1 MITLSNVL
9 LFLAGLVYGGII
21 GFFGHKIMNA
31 ALMRKIP
38 TNDREVRLMKRRIT
52 TRWWIRL
59 TVDALSLFVL
69 FKLPAML
76 IGAGLGIVLFQKVLI
91 VKYIKKDK

>member
-1 MITLSNVL
+1 MITLPHIL
-9 LFLAGLVYGGII
+9 LFLAGLAYGGAI
-21 GFFGHKIMNA
+21 GFFGYKIMNTV
-31 ALMRKIP
+31 LMRKIP
-38 TNDREVRLMKRRIT
+38 GNDREMRLMKRRIT

-76 IGAGLGIVLFQKVLI
+76 IGAGFGIILFHKILI
-91 VKYIKKDK
+91 VKYIKK

>member
-1 MITLSNVL
+1 MITLPNVL
-9 LFLAGLVYGGII
+9 LFLAGLVYGGMV
-21 GFFGHKIMNA
+21 GFFGYKIMNT
-31 ALMRKIP
+31 ALMRKTP
-38 TNDREVRLMKRRIT
+38 ANAREVQVMKRRIT

-59 TVDALSLFVL
+59 TVDALALFVL

-76 IGAGLGIVLFQKVLI
+76 IGAGLGIILFQKILI